1 MESSFFD
8 KCAFVCVDLQEG
20 EQGPPVTEETMP
32 KSWRENGFSPED
44 INAAGDFLHLVCMP
58 NAARLAEFCLR
69 KGIPR
74 IFIHWGYLF
83 EDAMD
88 LDPKVRQEFLNQYG
102 TDYSKWPHH
111 ISHPSSRPHKS
122 LGVRE
127 GDYVLPKSAQD
138 AFTSCNLE
146 FVLRNLEIEN
156 ILFVGGHTGACLGKT
171 AASAKKLGFK
181 ILCVEDATCDARESA
196 RIPNIVAVGYDYM
209 VGTEELLAVLD
220 KK

>member
-1 MESSFFD
+1 MNSSFFEN
-8 KCAFVCVDLQEG
+8 CAFVCVDLQEG

-44 INAAGDFLHLVCMP
+44 INAANDYLHLVCLP
-58 NAARLAEFCLR
+58 NAARVAEFCLQR
-69 KGIPR
+69 GMPR

-83 EDAMD
+83 EDGMD

-111 ISHPSSRPHKS
+111 LSHSSSRPHKS
-122 LGVRE
+122 LGVQG

-156 ILFVGGHTGACLGKT
+156 IVFVGGHTGACLGKT

-196 RIPNIVAVGYDYM
+196 RIPNIVAVGYDYV
-209 VGTEELLAVLD
+209 VGTEELLAALD